1 MNSENSKIHLI
12 KIANYK
18 MPYGK
23 FKGRFLIELPEYYII
38 WLKNNAL
45 PKGELGQF
53 ILEIH
58 EIKLNGLENL
68 IRPLIRK

>member
-1 MNSENSKIHLI
+1 MNKQHLI
-12 KIANYK
+12 ELANYK

-23 FKGRFLIELPEYYII
+23 FKGRYLIELPEPYVV

-45 PKGELGQF
+45 PKGKLGDY

-58 EIKLNGLENL
+58 EIKVNGLEKL
-68 IRPLIRK
+68 ITPLIKRPQ